1 MMTQI
6 IAATATTTAALAQAD
21 SVACARMQ
29 ALGRAVRFFT
39 GLAVLLTAGLATSTD
54 ARAQTAGMQSD
65 WIEFVKGHRE
75 ARMGAEVR
83 EVTEDPETGTTTLV
97 VAIPK
102 GSMGE
107 PHTEMEEVTVIG
119 KAPEKIE
126 FKPLFPD
133 IQTEWVDDYDND
145 FYGLLVRLNGDQK
158 VPFRLFFSAHG
169 QGGAIENHPQQ
180 P

>member
-1 MMTQI
+1 MKTQAL
-6 IAATATTTAALAQAD
+6 AAVAALSATLTAASLT
-21 SVACARMQ
+21 SVA
-29 ALGRAVRFFT
+29 ALLMPAS
-39 GLAVLLTAGLATSTD
+39 AH
-54 ARAQTAGMQSD
+54 AQTAGMESD

-83 EVTEDPETGTTTLV
+83 DVSEDPETGTTTLI

-102 GSMGE
+102 ESMGE

-119 KAPEKIE
+119 KAPEKTE

-133 IQTEWVDDYDND
+133 IQTQWVDDYDND